1 MLLKRAK
8 LVNVCQ
14 HVNTDIE
21 FKAGLTIV
29 CGPNGVGKS
38 NLMSMVRT
46 SITNDFASVEGVKED
61 NIRRGTPADAV
72 AYVETVWQVL
82 AGELLIRR
90 VLQGGKSLLSLNGKD
105 LVRGRETEITNKALE
120 LMGVNAAIV
129 NDFLFAS
136 QDRLQ
141 DVIGGTKAT
150 RASLFQS
157 LCGLDK
163 LDKLDKL
170 MRDQINVESG
180 KCDAFDADR
189 HNQLE
194 AEWQSKSAAYRRL
207 KSKVQE
213 LADNT
218 ASLDELNKA
227 RETISRRDKLE
238 EARANIK
245 RAHERK
251 RYSSQKIASFK
262 EDLDGLQISKE
273 DLTNQLAQANRDLLG
288 AQQVRSRFNGLPGKD
303 DVLRAQEAVARAHL
317 NVEPVVTRPAADML
331 CKGNTAVSILM
342 SREITLK
349 QELAAIANKE
359 WTVCPVCGKEA
370 DRDENNELLKQN
382 KEQALA
388 DTVSKLAKTKEAV
401 AKLKAAEQSWINYE
415 LETANLE
422 RKQNVLDKVTSVLP
436 VEEFLVTDTA
446 SLAKDVAA
454 FTAEVTELKQKL
466 DKATRLVDA
475 VNKEIGA
482 TEYGLQLAD
491 ELEQEAQS
499 FVASCDPNLTALA
512 NKAEIFVSDNE
523 ARILALQEQQAIL
536 AQENK
541 QLSIVLT
548 RYRDSRAQ
556 QRKTKLTRQLIENLS
571 SARSVVHRDR
581 LPARIISGMLAQTV
595 SKINEHLTAFGM
607 PFTVDVDPSEFSF
620 KARHRDGATE
630 AATRLS
636 VGQKLALAIAF
647 WLARSNVFAGRLPF
661 FCLDEPT
668 AHLDEER
675 VMQAVSV
682 FGKLS
687 TELSASGRQGIV
699 ITHHKSLSSAGNL
712 IDLSY
717 LKTR

>member
-61 NIRRGTPADAV
+61 NIRRGTPLDAV

-105 LVRGRETEITNKALE
+105 IVRGRETEITNKALE

-180 KCDAFDADR
+180 KCDAFDAER
-189 HNQLE
+189 HSQLE
-194 AEWQSKSAAYRRL
+194 ADWQAKSAAYRRL
-207 KSKVQE
+207 KAKVKE

-218 ASLDELNKA
+218 ASLEELNKA
-227 RETISRRDKLE
+227 RETIALRDKLE

-262 EDLDGLQISKE
+262 EDLEGLSVNKDAVAVNLDLANSK
-273 DLTNQLAQANRDLLG
+273 LLS
-288 AQQVRSRFNGLPGKD
+288 AQQVRSRFNGLPSRE
-303 DVLRAQEAVARAHL
+303 DVITAQNTIAKAHLVAAPSVARPTAEVL
-317 NVEPVVTRPAADML
+317 A
-331 CKGNTAVSILM
+331 KGNTAISVLIN
-342 SREITLK
+342 RELTLK
-349 QELAAIANKE
+349 QELTAIANRE
-359 WTVCPVCGKEA
+359 WAVCPVCGKEA
-370 DRDENNELLKQN
+370 DRDENKEALRQN
-382 KEQALA
+382 KEQTLA
-388 DTVSKLAKTKEAV
+388 ETRLKLAKTREAV
-401 AKLKAAEQSWINYE
+401 TKLKTAEQAWLDYE
-415 LETANLE
+415 HDILNLE
-422 RKQNVLDKVTSVLP
+422 RRQNVLDKVTSVLSI
-436 VEEFLVTDTA
+436 EEFLVADTA
-446 SLAKDVAA
+446 SLAKEVAVL
-454 FTAEVTELKQKL
+454 TADVTELKQQL
-466 DKATRLVDA
+466 DKATRLIDA
-475 VNKEIGA
+475 INKEIGA
-482 TEYGLQLAD
+482 AEYGLQLAD
-491 ELEQEAQS
+491 ESEREAQA
-499 FVASCDPNLTALA
+499 FVTSCDPNLMTLA
-512 NKAEIFVSDNE
+512 NRAEIFVSDNE

-556 QRKTKLTRQLIENLS
+556 RRKTKLTRQLIENLS

-699 ITHHKSLSSAGNL
+699 ITHHRSLSSAGNL

-717 LKTR
+717 LKAR